1 MYLKTYDNDFIGT
14 KQNETTAIGTKIKT
28 TSINVKAF
36 REIRVLEK
44 TATNSATNKKETLE
58 SRYCQGFQM

>member
-1 MYLKTYDNDFIGT
+1 MCYPYGNEKNTTHMYLNTYDNDFIGT

-36 REIRVLEK
+36 REIKSV
-44 TATNSATNKKETLE
+44 
-58 SRYCQGFQM
+58 